1 VPLVVAVPGMVR
13 GEIRTTTVT
22 SLVDIAPTVLDLLGL
37 PPQSG
42 FQGESALNGKPRMA
56 LFFADYSLGLLGLRD
71 GRYKYIYDLG
81 SGRSRMFDF
90 ASDPRETRDVSPEHR
105 KVVEWYKTRVQSWTA
120 AQKSYFTSR
129 R

>member
-1 VPLVVAVPGMVR
+1 MPLVVAVPGMVR

-81 SGRSRMFDF
+81 SGRSRMFDLV
-90 ASDPRETRDVSPEHR
+90 SDPRETRDVSLGHHQ
-105 KVVEWYKTRVQSWTA
+105 VVEWYKTRVQSWAA
-120 AQKSYFTSR
+120 AQKSYLASR
-129 R
+129 Q

>member
-71 GRYKYIYDLG
+71 GR
-81 SGRSRMFDF
+81 S
-90 ASDPRETRDVSPEHR
+90 E
-105 KVVEWYKTRVQSWTA
+105 
-120 AQKSYFTSR
+120 
-129 R
+129 